1 MDSYAYY
8 NGKFGKRSDIQI
20 PLSDRSIFFGDAIYD
35 AALVVN
41 GKIVWEKEHINRF
54 FESASALFI
63 PIGFTK
69 EELKQTLRDTVK
81 KSNFENAFLY
91 FQLSRSLEKRAHSSK
106 RSTSSNLLVTTEEF
120 TLHDPS
126 KKLSLITYPDKR
138 YKYCNIKTLNLLPS
152 VLAATEADKSQCDEA
167 VFIRDGFVTECS
179 RSNIFIAKGGV
190 LKTHPRSD
198 LILPGIARMKV
209 IEAAEKLGLEVIET
223 PFTKEEILSA
233 DEVIITS
240 TTKLCLGAKIID
252 GVEIGAKNSALTDAL
267 YVELHREIDE
277 FSSI

>member
-1 MDSYAYY
+1 MSESAYY
-8 NGKFGKRSDIQI
+8 NGTVSRREDIKI
-20 PLSDRSIFFGDAIYD
+20 PLTDRAIFFGDGVYD
-35 AALVVN
+35 AALAVK
-41 GKIVWEKEHINRF
+41 GKIVWEDAHIDRF
-54 FESASALFI
+54 FMNAKALSLELNL
-63 PIGFTK
+63 TK
-69 EELKQTLRDTVK
+69 EELKSILHEIVE
-81 KSNFENAFLY
+81 KSNFDTAFLY
-91 FQLSRSLEKRAHSSK
+91 FQLSRSLEKRAHSAKS
-106 RSTSSNLLVTTEEF
+106 STSSNLLVTTEEF

-190 LKTHPRSD
+190 LKTHPISD

-209 IEAAEKLGLEVIET
+209 IEAAEKLGIEVIET
-223 PFTKEEILSA
+223 PFTKEEMLSA

-252 GVEIGAKNSALTDAL
+252 GVEIGAKKSALTDAL

-277 FSSI
+277 LSNI